1 MDAIQ
6 LDLVAWRR
14 VPFGGGSGAQD
25 VVLLGLD
32 WSAAS
37 FAMQVR
43 AAAGDTG
50 TPYVSLIG
58 AAAGTQG
65 ISATYDAGYIH
76 PTTGAV
82 VGATTIRPQIDQ
94 ATLAAIPLA
103 PDDPAAPLTLW
114 YDLHVTPVGLPMMQ
128 FLYGQ
133 FTLNPGVTI

>member
-14 VPFGGGSGAQD
+14 VPFGGASGAQD
-25 VVLLGLD
+25 IVLLGLN
-32 WSAAS
+32 WSGAT

-43 AAAGDTG
+43 AALGDTG
-50 TPYVSLIG
+50 TPYVTLAN
-58 AAAGTQG
+58 AAAGAQG
-65 ISATYDAGYIH
+65 ILATYDSGYVH

-103 PDDPAAPLTLW
+103 ADDPAAPLLLW
-114 YDLHVTPVGLPMMQ
+114 YDLHVTPVGLPTLQ